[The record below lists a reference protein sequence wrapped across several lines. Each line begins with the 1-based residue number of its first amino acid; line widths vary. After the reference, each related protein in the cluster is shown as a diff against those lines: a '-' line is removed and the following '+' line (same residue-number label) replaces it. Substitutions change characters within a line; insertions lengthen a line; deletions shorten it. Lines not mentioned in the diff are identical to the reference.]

1 MDESSLTGESD
12 HVKKGEN
19 FDPMVLSGTHV
30 MEGSGK
36 IVVTAVGVNSQA
48 GIIFTLLGAAV
59 DQQEAEIRKM
69 KKGKLARILQNGLLF
84 FLFFFKCSLLFLFF
98 FFPPLNPS
106 IVFIP
111 YNHPSIR
118 KRILFIRSLLL

>member
-1 MDESSLTGESD
+1 
-12 HVKKGEN
+12 
-19 FDPMVLSGTHV
+19 MVLSGTHV

-69 KKGKLARILQNGLLF
+69 KKGKNSG
-84 FLFFFKCSLLFLFF
+84 
-98 FFPPLNPS
+98 
-106 IVFIP
+106 
-111 YNHPSIR
+111 H
-118 KRILFIRSLLL
+118 

>member
-1 MDESSLTGESD
+1 
-12 HVKKGEN
+12 
-19 FDPMVLSGTHV
+19 MVLSGTHV

-69 KKGKLARILQNGLLF
+69 KKGEFEIVY
-84 FLFFFKCSLLFLFF
+84 
-98 FFPPLNPS
+98 LNS
-106 IVFIP
+106 
-111 YNHPSIR
+111 
-118 KRILFIRSLLL
+118 RSLSSSEKIGGNILPTVDIHSVFL